1 MLADEEET
9 GAPTGA
15 LEPGLH
21 RPRTWIAAVIEFIA
35 GQLPLWRDRPDRRPA
50 TSETQLTS
58 QLCGHLNGVARKSA
72 GWDALQFR
80 VEEPDECQI
89 GRRIDLAAAPAG
101 EIIWIE
107 GRRYSDFDPLLPIEC
122 KRLPTPVGRDRD
134 KREYLRVSHGSTGGI
149 QRFKAGLHGA
159 AYEQGAMVAYI
170 QSGGIATWIARI
182 DRWIRALAR
191 AGASDWR
198 TDDRLQL
205 GWHDPGLKLALLSS
219 QHGRGARLGP
229 IVLSHLWI
237 EV

>member
-1 MLADEEET
+1 MLADENET
-9 GAPTGA
+9 GAPTGT

-21 RPRTWIAAVIEFIA
+21 YTRTWITALIDFIA
-35 GQLPLWRDRPDRRPA
+35 GQLPAWRDRPDRRAA
-50 TSETQLTS
+50 TSETQLTA
-58 QLCGHLNGVARKSA
+58 QLCGHLNGIARKTA

-80 VEEPDECQI
+80 MEEPDEQQP

-101 EIIWIE
+101 EVIWIE

-122 KRLPTPVGRDRD
+122 KRLPTPEGRDRD
-134 KREYLRVSHGSTGGI
+134 KREYLRVARGSTGGV

-159 AYEQGAMVAYI
+159 AHERGAIIAYI
-170 QSGGIATWIARI
+170 QADDVETWMARI

-191 AGASDWR
+191 AGTPDWR

-205 GWHDPGLKLALLSS
+205 CRHDASLKMALLSS
-219 QHGRGARLGP
+219 QHGRTVGLAP
-229 IVLSHLWI
+229 ITLSHLWI